1 MAKTRQVRN
10 NTHLLPS
17 LPHAVMK
24 LLEATMDE
32 EMSLSYVA
40 QLAGNDPGLASQI
53 LRLANSPLFGAT
65 KGITSLSQA
74 AVNLGLVTIQNIAV
88 TLSIH
93 ESFSDPSLT
102 GNFSMEQFW
111 WHSLCTAVCSRY
123 LAFQAGIDTPEE
135 AFVAGLLHDLGQ
147 LVLIR
152 QDPGHYDAI
161 LQAPRTG
168 QTIIKAE
175 RRIWGTDHAST
186 GARLLEH
193 WNLQPLLCDAV
204 RYHHHPVS
212 DIETALP
219 IVRLICIAD
228 LLSHYFA
235 SASEDGWDEIVRVSE
250 GLLSISGDTLDQ
262 LKDLVDGEVEKAS
275 ALLGFKACRP
285 RKEGIATRGLLEER
299 EQRRRLRS
307 KALDLSMLVG
317 SLHALMLAHGEDAL
331 MDSFF
336 QGLVVLFDFDKVL
349 ITRSTSG
356 TQLHGLRAMGTRH
369 DELVTQ
375 IRIPVQPGTIWEKA
389 FTCKMPVHFDAFCE
403 ENETRIID
411 KQIKG
416 FLGRTYLVCP
426 LICQE
431 ERLGAVVIGISRQ
444 DWEEATESVSVLM
457 LFVRQFANAL
467 RGYKYR
473 ELWAKEHVIN
483 AAILNASPVG
493 FLLSNIQGDIYFIN
507 PGGRNILEIDDN
519 GPALPGIN
527 IWDYFSLGF
536 DRRDKFL
543 GKLAKGRPAV
553 LSGVEIKGD
562 RTGSRYLDVQMLPV
576 SLSGTDRVL
585 LVIED
590 VTAAK
595 LLESERREKTKWLEK
610 ELARRT
616 KQLKEA
622 QEQIIQAER
631 LGATSTLARQVAH
644 EVNNPRGIIKNFL
657 KVLKI
662 QGASGK
668 VETDTIDK
676 INSEIDRV
684 AGIIRQ
690 LSDFSKAQ
698 SRTGEGATGLIQKA
712 VTDLEALMAGSLKSK
727 GIVLEV
733 DVPQSLPRVRLSED
747 ALKQILI
754 NLVKNAEEA
763 LNGQGKC
770 RIRVFQDQQ
779 RPEELVIEVADTGP
793 GIPAAVR
800 DKLFDPFTTTKGEGN
815 SGLGLSVCYG
825 LVRAAGGTI
834 TLKEREGWGALFEIR
849 LPVAY

>member
-1 MAKTRQVRN
+1 
-10 NTHLLPS
+10 
-17 LPHAVMK
+17 
-24 LLEATMDE
+24 MDE

-65 KGITSLSQA
+65 KSITSLPQA

-93 ESFSDPSLT
+93 ESFSDPALT
-102 GNFSMEQFW
+102 ENFSMEQFW

-123 LAFQAGIDTPEE
+123 LALHAGIDTPEE

-152 QDPGHYDAI
+152 RDPTHYDSI

-175 RRIWGTDHAST
+175 RRIWGTDHASI

-204 RYHHHPVS
+204 RYHHHPLY
-212 DIETALP
+212 DIQTALP
-219 IVRLICIAD
+219 MVRLICMAD
-228 LLSHYFA
+228 LLSHHFA
-235 SASEDGWDEIVRVSE
+235 SPMEDNWDEVVHASER
-250 GLLSISGDTLDQ
+250 LLSVSRDTLEQ
-262 LKDLVDGEVEKAS
+262 LKDLVGEEVEKAS
-275 ALLGFKACRP
+275 VLLGFKASKPC
-285 RKEGIATRGLLEER
+285 KGGITSGRSLEEM
-299 EQRRRLRS
+299 EQRTGLRS

-317 SLHALMLAHGEDAL
+317 SLHALMLAQGEDAL

-336 QGLVVLFDFDKVL
+336 RGLGILFDFDRAL
-349 ITRSTSG
+349 IARSTSG
-356 TQLHGLRAMGTRH
+356 NQLHGLRSMGTRH
-369 DELVTQ
+369 DDLVTQ
-375 IRIPVQPGTIWEKA
+375 IRIPVQPGTIWEEA
-389 FTCKMPVHFDAFCE
+389 FTCKFPVHFDAFCE
-403 ENETRIID
+403 GNESRIID
-411 KQIKG
+411 RQIKG
-416 FLGRTYLVCP
+416 FMGKAYLVCP
-426 LICQE
+426 LVCQD

-444 DWEEATESVSVLM
+444 EWEEVRASASVLM

-467 RGYKYR
+467 RGYKYK
-473 ELWAKEHVIN
+473 ELWVKEHAIN

-493 FLLSNIQGDIYFIN
+493 FLLSNIEGDIYFIN
-507 PGGRNILEIDDN
+507 PGGKNILGIDGN
-519 GPALPGIN
+519 GCTLPGMN

-536 DRRDKFL
+536 NRRDKFL
-543 GKLAKGRPAV
+543 DRLAKGRPAV
-553 LSGVEIKGD
+553 LNGVEIHAGQ
-562 RTGSRYLDVQMLPV
+562 TGPRYLDVQMLPV

-595 LLESERREKTKWLEK
+595 LLERERKEKTKWLQE

-616 KQLKEA
+616 MQLKEA
-622 QEQIIQAER
+622 QKQIIRAER

-644 EVNNPRGIIKNFL
+644 EVNNPLSIIKNFL

-662 QGASGK
+662 QSASGE

-690 LSDFSKAQ
+690 LSDFSKVQ
-698 SRTGEGATGLIQKA
+698 SGAGEDVTGHIQKA
-712 VTDLEALMAGSLKSK
+712 VSDLEALMAGSLKPR

-763 LNGQGKC
+763 LDSQGRC
-770 RIRVFQDQQ
+770 RIRAFQDRQ

-793 GIPAAVR
+793 GIPADIR
-800 DKLFDPFTTTKGEGN
+800 EKLFDPFITTKGEGN

-834 TLKEREGWGALFEIR
+834 MLKEKEGWGAVFEIR